1 MVKPVES
8 LQLRF
13 PYTGARVDVSLWEG
27 PTIKGKPM
35 PSHVSIRLSNTEKG
49 IISMNPEDALAVA
62 AILQNYAFQALKQD
76 AKRRID
82 AWRVRESEAELEKIV
97 EDVGK

>member
-1 MVKPVES
+1 
-8 LQLRF
+8 
-13 PYTGARVDVSLWEG
+13 
-27 PTIKGKPM
+27 
-35 PSHVSIRLSNTEKG
+35 
-49 IISMNPEDALAVA
+49 MNPEDALAVA